1 MKNDLGKKNWEM
13 KYDPDELGSHLLV
26 SLTHAA
32 ASPWLW
38 TAEQLS
44 ALRTSWA
51 VFDGISVWHQRNT
64 SARVV
69 HSRVCLPG
77 CVQWHRLYAFLFATW
92 TIEKRICNWAD
103 CIRVSAAET
112 KLSKIPLSLLYSTV
126 RVLLSFA
133 SVAAFLND
141 NWSSHL
147 AVVKLECAITRVG
160 EVFVYA
166 ELLWI
171 LPFLLFVSKQQCT
184 KHSARIFSFVAEV
197 NCHHWSMTLQVG
209 HIRQC

>member
-1 MKNDLGKKNWEM
+1 MISVKNWEM
-13 KYDPDELGSHLLV
+13 KCDPDELGSHLSV

-92 TIEKRICNWAD
+92 TIEKRICDWAD
-103 CIRVSAAET
+103 CVRLSAAET

-126 RVLLSFA
+126 CILLSLLA
-133 SVAAFLND
+133 LLLSLMTTGALHC
-141 NWSSHL
+141 SHL
-147 AVVKLECAITRVG
+147 AAVRLECSITRVG
-160 EVFVYA
+160 KVFVYA

-171 LPFLLFVSKQQCT
+171 LPILLFVSKRQCT
-184 KHSARIFSFVAEV
+184 KHLASSFIFVAEV